1 MEKYSLTMEDVIQ
14 KLINEPN
21 AELNND
27 SIKKRANYH
36 GFRILTT
43 GESMPVKSEN
53 IETRVEIHYDE
64 DSIIGRIIGRV
75 FVNYAK
81 PNSMF
86 DTRGPETMVLSIIK
100 NRNDRAGL
108 MAAYDICNAAAKAII
123 PAVKAA
129 ASELKT
135 AQQNSDRTVSIIKDG
150 IMYKITGRD
159 LLHRRNRARLY
170 SCRNGLYI
178 RQEQLSKNET
188 IEAIVAVQ
196 NQYHDTL
203 TDHESTRLNKLLG
216 EYKGLIPTFK
226 DRQKAIRESNS

>member
-1 MEKYSLTMEDVIQ
+1 MEKYSITMEDVIQ

-53 IETRVEIHYDE
+53 IETRVEIHCDE
-64 DSIIGRIIGRV
+64 DGIFGRV
-75 FVNYAK
+75 FVKYKK

-86 DTRGPETMVLSIIK
+86 DTRGPETMVLSISK
-100 NRNDRAGL
+100 NRDDRAGL
-108 MAAYDICNAAAKAII
+108 IAAYDICNATAKVII

-129 ASELKT
+129 VSELKT
-135 AQQNSDRTVSIIKDG
+135 AQQNDERTVSITKDG
-150 IMYKITGRD
+150 ITYKITGRD

-170 SCRNGLYI
+170 NCNGLYI

-196 NQYHDTL
+196 NQYHSTL
-203 TDHESTRLNKLLG
+203 TDRESTRLNKLLG

>member
-14 KLINEPN
+14 KLVNEPN
-21 AELNND
+21 AEMNND

-53 IETRVEIHYDE
+53 IETRIEIHYDE
-64 DSIIGRIIGRV
+64 TGIIGRI
-75 FVNYAK
+75 FVKYAK

-129 ASELKT
+129 VSELKT
-135 AQQNSDRTVSIIKDG
+135 AQQNDERTVSITKDG
-150 IMYKITGRD
+150 ITYKITGRD

-170 SCRNGLYI
+170 NCNGLYI

-226 DRQKAIRESNS
+226 DRQKAIRESKS

>member
-14 KLINEPN
+14 KLVNEPN

-53 IETRVEIHYDE
+53 IETRIEIHYDE
-64 DSIIGRIIGRV
+64 TGIIGRV
-75 FVNYAK
+75 FVKYAK

-129 ASELKT
+129 VSELKT
-135 AQQNSDRTVSIIKDG
+135 AQQNDERTVSITKDG
-150 IMYKITGRD
+150 ITYKITGRD

-170 SCRNGLYI
+170 NCNGLYI

-226 DRQKAIRESNS
+226 DRQKAIRESKS

>member
-1 MEKYSLTMEDVIQ
+1 MEKYSLTMEDIIERLV
-14 KLINEPN
+14 NEPN

-64 DSIIGRIIGRV
+64 TGIIGRV
-75 FVNYAK
+75 FVKYTK

-129 ASELKT
+129 VSELKT
-135 AQQNSDRTVSIIKDG
+135 AQQNDERTVSITKDG
-150 IMYKITGRD
+150 ITYKITGRD

-170 SCRNGLYI
+170 NCNGLYI

-196 NQYHDTL
+196 NQYHGTL
-203 TDHESTRLNKLLG
+203 TDRESTRLNKLLG

>member
-53 IETRVEIHYDE
+53 IETRVEIHCDE
-64 DSIIGRIIGRV
+64 DGIFGRV
-75 FVNYAK
+75 FVKYKK

-129 ASELKT
+129 VSELKT

-159 LLHRRNRARLY
+159 LMHRRNRAKLY

>member
-36 GFRILTT
+36 AFNMRTT

-53 IETRVEIHYDE
+53 IETRVEIHCDE
-64 DSIIGRIIGRV
+64 DGIFGRV
-75 FVNYAK
+75 FVKYKK

-86 DTRGPETMVLSIIK
+86 DTRGPETMVLSISK
-100 NRNDRAGL
+100 NRDDRAGL
-108 MAAYDICNAAAKAII
+108 MAAYDICNATAKAII

-129 ASELKT
+129 VSELKT
-135 AQQNSDRTVSIIKDG
+135 AQQNDERTVSITKDG
-150 IMYKITGRD
+150 ITYKITGRD

-170 SCRNGLYI
+170 NCNGLYI

-196 NQYHDTL
+196 NQYHSTL
-203 TDHESTRLNKLLG
+203 TDRESTRLNKLLG

>member
-1 MEKYSLTMEDVIQ
+1 MEKYSLTMEDIIERLV
-14 KLINEPN
+14 NEPN

-53 IETRVEIHYDE
+53 IETRVEIHCDE
-64 DSIIGRIIGRV
+64 DGIFGRV
-75 FVNYAK
+75 FVKYKK

-86 DTRGPETMVLSIIK
+86 DTRGPETMVLSISK
-100 NRNDRAGL
+100 NRDDRAGL
-108 MAAYDICNAAAKAII
+108 IAAYDICNATANAII
-123 PAVKAA
+123 PAVKKAV
-129 ASELKT
+129 SELKT
-135 AQQNSDRTVSIIKDG
+135 AQQNDERTVSITKDG
-150 IMYKITGRD
+150 ITYKITGRD

-170 SCRNGLYI
+170 NCNGLYI
-178 RQEQLSKNET
+178 RQKQLSKNET

>member
-53 IETRVEIHYDE
+53 IETRVEIHCDE
-64 DSIIGRIIGRV
+64 DGIFGRV
-75 FVNYAK
+75 FVKYKK

-86 DTRGPETMVLSIIK
+86 DTRGPETMVLSISK
-100 NRNDRAGL
+100 NRDDRAGL
-108 MAAYDICNAAAKAII
+108 MAAYDICNATAKAII

-129 ASELKT
+129 VSELKT
-135 AQQNSDRTVSIIKDG
+135 AQQNDERTVSITKDG
-150 IMYKITGRD
+150 ITYKITGRD

-170 SCRNGLYI
+170 NCNGLYI

-196 NQYHDTL
+196 NQYHSTL
-203 TDHESTRLNKLLG
+203 TDRESTRLNKLLG

>member
-36 GFRILTT
+36 AFRILTT

-53 IETRVEIHYDE
+53 IETRVEIHCDE
-64 DSIIGRIIGRV
+64 DGIFGRV
-75 FVNYAK
+75 FVKYKK

-86 DTRGPETMVLSIIK
+86 DTRGPETMVLSISK
-100 NRNDRAGL
+100 NRDDRAGL
-108 MAAYDICNAAAKAII
+108 IAAYDICNATANAII
-123 PAVKAA
+123 PAVKKAV
-129 ASELKT
+129 SELKT
-135 AQQNSDRTVSIIKDG
+135 ARQNDERTVSITKDG
-150 IMYKITGRD
+150 ITYKITGRD
-159 LLHRRNRARLY
+159 LMHRRNRAKLY
-170 SCRNGLYI
+170 SRNGLYI

>member
-1 MEKYSLTMEDVIQ
+1 MEKYSLTMEDIIERLV
-14 KLINEPN
+14 NEPN

-53 IETRVEIHYDE
+53 VTARVEIHCNE
-64 DSIIGRIIGRV
+64 DGIIGRV
-75 FVNYAK
+75 FVKYEK

-86 DTRGPETMVLSIIK
+86 YTRGPETMVLRISK
-100 NRNDRAGL
+100 NRDDRAGL

-129 ASELKT
+129 VSELKT
-135 AQQNSDRTVSIIKDG
+135 AQQNDERTVSITKDG
-150 IMYKITGRD
+150 ITYEITGRD

-170 SCRNGLYI
+170 NCNGLYI
-178 RQEQLSKNET
+178 RQKQLSKNET